1 MAGIQFQYTWHDD
14 SKNAIRYTALGEW
27 TWRDYHACVQIASFS
42 LAGHEGIHSII
53 DFRQQTRPKMPG
65 GMIAHM
71 RTFGKKIVPAL
82 SGHAIV
88 VGMPEETLATLQR
101 NDDGT
106 MDAVDGTIYFVDDDA
121 GIEAQLA
128 QFKQI

>member
-71 RTFGKKIVPAL
+71 RTFGKKLYLLLVDMRLWWVCPKKPLRRYNATTMARWML
-82 SGHAIV
+82 WMARF
-88 VGMPEETLATLQR
+88 TL
-101 NDDGT
+101 
-106 MDAVDGTIYFVDDDA
+106 
-121 GIEAQLA
+121 
-128 QFKQI
+128 